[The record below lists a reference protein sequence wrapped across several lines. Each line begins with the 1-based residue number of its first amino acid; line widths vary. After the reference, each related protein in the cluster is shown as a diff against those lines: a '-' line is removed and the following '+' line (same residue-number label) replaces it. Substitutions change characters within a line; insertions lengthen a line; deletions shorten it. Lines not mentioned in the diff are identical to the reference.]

1 MGQRDGNPV
10 LLVAQPNG
18 LGKVHLLDNFG
29 RQRLGQGNHPVFAAL
44 GPEEKETGFFQVN
57 VFDTQIE
64 GFGDTQAAAINQ
76 AGDEIGG
83 IAGAILNSFEQGL
96 SFGDGR
102 CMAQAGGPSG
112 AEGVHILQRLTENF
126 LVKEEHGIEGLI
138 LAVSG
143 QIAVAGQMSKE
154 AFQFFLTGK

>member
-1 MGQRDGNPV
+1 
-10 LLVAQPNG
+10 
-18 LGKVHLLDNFG
+18 
-29 RQRLGQGNHPVFAAL
+29 
-44 GPEEKETGFFQVN
+44 
-57 VFDTQIE
+57 
-64 GFGDTQAAAINQ
+64 
-76 AGDEIGG
+76 
-83 IAGAILNSFEQGL
+83 
-96 SFGDGR
+96 
-102 CMAQAGGPSG
+102 MAQAGGPSG